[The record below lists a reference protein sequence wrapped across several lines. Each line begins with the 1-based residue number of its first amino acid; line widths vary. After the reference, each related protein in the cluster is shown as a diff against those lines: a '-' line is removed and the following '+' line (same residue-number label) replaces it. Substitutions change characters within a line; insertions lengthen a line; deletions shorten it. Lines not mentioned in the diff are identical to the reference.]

1 MSGSDWSDSVLAA
14 ITHRRDNAAAGT
26 VALKSDPVA
35 LMTLDRKTICEASK
49 RCLIMAA
56 LFSFMFCMSNIEAQQ
71 EFLPSPP
78 ATDHSLIYVLDQ
90 QNKLIALPFE
100 TAVTP
105 LKPDQVAKSTTTSY
119 IELKGEHSATVL
131 APTQRIFLFTIDRG
145 GAHPPLLVWLTPHHG
160 ARRVTAIAQ
169 RGMAGFAISSSEIV
183 RPVPRGLTKNGDEV
197 FMELRPRVSLMP
209 GEYAIIGNDL
219 TRVATFRVLSAGN

>member
-1 MSGSDWSDSVLAA
+1 MDTTMA
-14 ITHRRDNAAAGT
+14 RRKRHLKAAGLCLVIC
-26 VALKSDPVA
+26 VASL
-35 LMTLDRKTICEASK
+35 
-49 RCLIMAA
+49 
-56 LFSFMFCMSNIEAQQ
+56 EAQQ

-78 ATDHSLIYVLDQ
+78 ADHSLIYVLDQ

-100 TAVTP
+100 TATTP

-119 IELKGEHSATVL
+119 IQLKGEHSATVL

-145 GAHPPLLVWLTPHHG
+145 GAHPPLLVWLTPHRG
-160 ARRVTAIAQ
+160 ERRVTAIAQ
-169 RGMAGFAISSSEIV
+169 RGLSGFAISSSEIV
-183 RPVPRGLTKNGDEV
+183 RPIPRGLTKNGDEV

-219 TRVATFRVLSAGN
+219 TRVATFRVISAAN